1 MKWFEKL
8 SGRWI
13 ANLMNTSLTR
23 TRRTRSSKPT
33 HLHFSWVSSRL
44 ILADTLSRRMNESCL
59 FVDCKVIPGN
69 SCVPEAQTVSVSDEF
84 VVGAMVFNCLAR
96 PKTILTAIFVFQ
108 NFVWTAGMYFE
119 KNKSF
124 SWDLDLCPRTLI
136 VPVRPEELFWVLFNW
151 FLLQALFIET
161 LIDAR
166 KINTSDSNEETILH
180 LLVNRSSKQRDSG
193 KQTTFILCLRGLLSR
208 REFKCQGCLLH
219 SFIFYQVYVTTL
231 PGEWKWQNEAK
242 RVSCGVVLPEEVGEG
257 SYKTVI

>member
-1 MKWFEKL
+1 MWKRTLCEKDRERKNVKGIKLIAIIYFLSFMKWFEKL

-108 NFVWTAGMYFE
+108 NFVWTAGMYLE
-119 KNKSF
+119 ENKSF
-124 SWDLDLCPRTLI
+124 SWDLDLCTRTLI

-151 FLLQALFIET
+151 FFAT
-161 LIDAR
+161 
-166 KINTSDSNEETILH
+166 DSVHRNSH
-180 LLVNRSSKQRDSG
+180 
-193 KQTTFILCLRGLLSR
+193 
-208 REFKCQGCLLH
+208 GCL
-219 SFIFYQVYVTTL
+219 
-231 PGEWKWQNEAK
+231 KN
-242 RVSCGVVLPEEVGEG
+242 
-257 SYKTVI
+257 